1 MSIEKFL
8 TVTTNLFSDGYQE
21 EWIEWL
27 LFKVCVEEQRF
38 SYLFLALNSSD
49 NIEID
54 LDVSLT
60 YELKPELFNA
70 QHTFLLQILSKC
82 LTERPEE
89 VTVSDKF
96 ATEILQLLKMTYNV
110 VDFSTRMNSSIP
122 TGCPATDLLGY
133 SLVILRDICAW
144 EDASSPDTDTDKDG
158 LVKLLLDGG
167 LLDFVLSL
175 LGELEPPAIV
185 RKSMVKKDNS
195 SSPVE
200 VMKKVCPYQGYRR
213 DVVSVIGNLLHR
225 RKRVQDEVRDK
236 QAIPLLLQQCVVDE
250 ENPFLREW
258 GLLAVRNLLEGNEDN
273 QKEVAELEVKEPVTT
288 PEISRLGLK
297 VEVDEVTKQAKLVNI
312 SG

>member
-1 MSIEKFL
+1 M
-8 TVTTNLFSDGYQE
+8 FS
-21 EWIEWL
+21 
-27 LFKVCVEEQRF
+27 
-38 SYLFLALNSSD
+38 ALNSSD
-49 NIEID
+49 NID
-54 LDVSLT
+54 ASLR

-96 ATEILQLLKMTYNV
+96 AIEILQLLKMAYNV
-110 VDFSTRMNSSIP
+110 VDFSTRLNSSIP

-144 EDASSPDTDTDKDG
+144 EDASSADTDTDKDG

-185 RKSMVKKDNS
+185 RKSMVKKDN